1 MTTYNQQ
8 AKTLL
13 IGANGQIGKKI
24 ATLMTQNRLPVKA
37 MIRSEEQSAYFEQR
51 HIETVIA
58 DLEADFEHA
67 FKDCNQVIFSAGSG
81 AQTGFDKT
89 LLIDLWAAIKSIQY
103 AEKYDYKRFVMIS
116 SRGAQNPDNGPERI
130 KPYLV
135 AKHAADNALR
145 ASNLNYTILQP
156 GRLLDEQ
163 GTGLIT
169 TQRPQASEKQVISR
183 DDVALAATFC
193 LEQDAT
199 FKETFELFKGDT
211 PILKAL
217 GRFC

>member
-1 MTTYNQQ
+1 MTLSNHQP
-8 AKTLL
+8 KTLL
-13 IGANGQIGKKI
+13 IGANGQVGKKI
-24 ATLMTQNRLPVKA
+24 AALMTQNQLIVKA
-37 MIRSEEQSAYFEQR
+37 MIRSPEQAAYFEQ
-51 HIETVIA
+51 HNIEAVIA
-58 DLEADFEHA
+58 DLETDFEHA
-67 FKDCNQVIFSAGSG
+67 FTDCNQVIFTAGSG

-103 AEKYDYKRFVMIS
+103 AEKHDYKRFVMIS

-145 ASNLNYTILQP
+145 QSGLNYTILQP

-163 GTGLIT
+163 GTGLVT
-169 TQRPQASEKQVISR
+169 TKRPTTAEQQVISR

-193 LEQDAT
+193 LDQDAT
-199 FKETFELFKGDT
+199 FGETFELFKGDT